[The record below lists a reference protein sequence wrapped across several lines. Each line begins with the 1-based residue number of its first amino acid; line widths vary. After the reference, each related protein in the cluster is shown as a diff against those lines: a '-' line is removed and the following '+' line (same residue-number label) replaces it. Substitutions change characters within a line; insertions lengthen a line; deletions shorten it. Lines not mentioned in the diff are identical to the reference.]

1 MRFHG
6 GSSIVY
12 RLAGAGAVGATL
24 RVYIERYESPEGD
37 LGEDALKMLADLIAL
52 SRSLAEIEP
61 RTGRKAPSV
70 VTKADRVRR
79 EGLLQLQGRG

>member
-1 MRFHG
+1 VRFHG

-12 RLAGAGAVGATL
+12 GLAGAGTVGATL
-24 RVYIERYESPEGD
+24 RVHIERYEPPERD
-37 LGEDALKMLADLIAL
+37 LGADAQKMFADLIAL

-70 VTKADRVRR
+70 ATLADRVRR
-79 EGLLQLQGRG
+79 EGFLQLQGRG